1 MKSKHVL
8 RAAAV
13 TGAAFLLSALAACDK
28 LAPDFAPAPAG
39 TLTAAATSAVLMPPT
54 SAAGNPTR
62 APGVT
67 VAATR
72 AVTASVTLTGTT
84 PAAATATATL
94 AGTPTPLATP
104 SQTFRYIVQADDTLS
119 SIAARFKTSVEM
131 LVMLNNLPG
140 DLIVVGQQLVIPGAP
155 PTATSTPRPPTPTST
170 PRPTPRT
177 YTVRLGDTLSA
188 IAKRYGTTVAIIM
201 QYNGLKSEVVVPGQ
215 VLRIP

>member
-1 MKSKHVL
+1 VKRLPGL
-8 RAAAV
+8 RAATV
-13 TGAAFLLSALAACDK
+13 VCAAFLLSALAACDK

-54 SAAGNPTR
+54 VAGSNPTR

-67 VAATR
+67 VAAGV
-72 AVTASVTLTGTT
+72 ALTATL
-84 PAAATATATL
+84 TATATVI
-94 AGTPTPLATP
+94 GTPALPATP

-119 SIAARFKTSVEM
+119 TIAARFKTSVEM
-131 LVMLNNLPG
+131 LVMLNNLPN

-155 PTATSTPRPPTPTST
+155 PTATSTPRPLPPTST

-177 YTVRLGDTLSA
+177 YTIRLGDTLSA

-201 QYNGLKSEVVVPGQ
+201 KYNGLKSEVVVPGQ